1 MWFYNLIVRD
11 LKLAFYSSTNFLFA
25 ASFLILILILLPFI
39 IDPKVNQ
46 FIQIYTGFIWLSIA
60 LSILLTIDRVFES
73 DYEDG
78 NLDAII
84 LTQKPLELI
93 VCSKFISHWIA
104 NCIPII
110 VVIPISA
117 ILFGYITI
125 EKIKPKYI
133 NEIINIILN
142 VLAGSTGMVFIGSAV
157 SSLTLG
163 NKRSG
168 IYKSIIVIPLY
179 IPFIIFGANQ
189 ESVLVLIGL
198 SMFAFIF
205 SLFTTTYSLR
215 LYVE

>member
-39 IDPKVNQ
+39 IDPKVNK

-117 ILFGYITI
+117 ILFGIN
-125 EKIKPKYI
+125 I